1 MTVEI
6 GLLLA
11 AGAVGMFFAGY
22 GIAALRGKWGAL
34 VGRVDRLE
42 SSLADAQA
50 QIGRQRHTHST
61 IAGIEDSTA
70 NLIQLMIEL
79 DTSRARLDTV
89 MRKLHLLREGPNA
102 YPKGDDEDG

>member
-1 MTVEI
+1 MTAEI

-11 AGAVGMFFAGY
+11 GAIGIFCAGY
-22 GIAALRGKWGAL
+22 GISALRGKWGAL

-42 SSLADAQA
+42 SDLAEAKS

-70 NLIQLMIEL
+70 NLVQLMIEL
-79 DTSRARLDTV
+79 DTSRARLDTI

-102 YPKGDDEDG
+102 YPREDNDV